1 MSSSSSESESAAS
14 SLPPSEWVVRFAHLV
29 PPVAQVLD
37 LACGSGRHARF
48 FAGRGAS
55 VVAVDRDPQALA
67 ALATVAGVRILQADL
82 EGASWPFQTAQF
94 DAIVVTNYLHRP
106 LFPDLVAALRPGG
119 VLIYETFMLGN
130 QAFGPPSNPQFLLAP
145 DELLHAFVPPLAL
158 VAFEQG
164 VIRRPAAVQRL
175 VAIAAG
181 PSGGKSTS
189 ESTSELNSELNSD
202 LNSIAPHRLEI
213 D

>member
-1 MSSSSSESESAAS
+1 M
-14 SLPPSEWVVRFAHLV
+14 
-29 PPVAQVLD
+29 LD

-48 FAGRGAS
+48 FAGRGAA
-55 VVAVDRDPQALA
+55 VVAVDRNPDALA
-67 ALATVAGVRILQADL
+67 ALSSVAGVQILQADL
-82 EGASWPFQTAQF
+82 EGASWPFQAAQF

-119 VLIYETFMLGN
+119 VLIYETFLLGN
-130 QAFGPPSNPQFLLAP
+130 QAFGRPSNPQFLLAP

-175 VAIAAG
+175 VAIAG
-181 PSGGKSTS
+181 GISGDKSTS
-189 ESTSELNSELNSD
+189 DSTGELSSQLS
-202 LNSIAPHRLEI
+202 SIGPHRLEI